1 MSRDSQRPLRA
12 DAERNRRLIID
23 TADRMFAERGTT
35 VTLNEIAAEAG
46 VGVATVYRRFPEL
59 QSLIDDLF
67 TERFTVFLR
76 LATEAAGEPTPG
88 GALYRYLL
96 DAAQLRAADRA
107 LEVILANA
115 SIDLPSIARMR
126 EELALLVDG
135 IVERAVAAG
144 AVRADF
150 ASPDVYAFLY
160 MIGAVADRT
169 HEIAPDAW
177 RRYVDVLLTGFGL
190 EQPAG
195 TRTSAMTE
203 DQLRHTWPP
212 KPPAPQRNSTEHP

>member
-23 TADRMFAERGTT
+23 TADRMFAQRGAT
-35 VTLNEIAAEAG
+35 VTLNEIAAEAS
-46 VGVATVYRRFPEL
+46 VGVATVYRRFPDL

-76 LATEAAGEPTPG
+76 LATEAAREPTPG
-88 GALYRYLL
+88 GALHRYLR
-96 DAAQLRAADRA
+96 DAAQLRAVDRA

-115 SIDLPSIARMR
+115 SIDVPAIARMR
-126 EELALLVDG
+126 EELAVLVDG

-160 MIGAVADRT
+160 MIGAVADHT

-195 TRTSAMTE
+195 TRPSAMTGE
-203 DQLRHTWPP
+203 ELRRTWP
-212 KPPAPQRNSTEHP
+212 KPPVPQADGTGRP